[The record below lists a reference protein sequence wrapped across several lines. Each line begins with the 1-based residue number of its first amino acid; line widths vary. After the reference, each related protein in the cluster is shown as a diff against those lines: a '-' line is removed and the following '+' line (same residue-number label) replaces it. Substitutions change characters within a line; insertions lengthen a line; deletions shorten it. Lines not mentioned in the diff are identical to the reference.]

1 MTEKESP
8 INDHQGTTRKN
19 WVLFAII
26 GVMTAGVIYLAIF
39 QEIWYRIVVLTV
51 LITGGVLIY
60 RQLAEMLKLLRE
72 SPGQIEAPSAMS
84 EERPKLSEPELLE
97 KESELQQLDLDRT
110 QMFEELLSRSAIE
123 EHEKTA
129 YREKLA
135 EKATETTRIR
145 EELGHE
151 PSRLQMVYE
160 GTKKY
165 FVKDNPMKEIA
176 ASLDASV
183 IENGTL
189 AELNDEIQRM
199 IPRLSRE
206 SLESLE
212 KSSYMDDSYKL
223 TRSGY
228 KELVQA
234 ADQLK

>member
-1 MTEKESP
+1 MSEHETG
-8 INDHQGTTRKN
+8 INEEQLSKRKN
-19 WVLFAII
+19 WVLFGII
-26 GVMTAGVIYLAIF
+26 GIMTLGIIYLAIF
-39 QEIWYRIVVLTV
+39 QDIWYRVVVLTA
-51 LITGGVLIY
+51 LISGGILIY
-60 RQLAEMLKLLRE
+60 RQLSSIQKHLNGGVPRVELSDDVE
-72 SPGQIEAPSAMS
+72 EA
-84 EERPKLSEPELLE
+84 RLSEPEMLE
-97 KESELQQLDLDRT
+97 KETELQQLDLDRT

-129 YREKLA
+129 YREKMA
-135 EKATETTRIR
+135 EKETETSRIR
-145 EELGHE
+145 EELGHA
-151 PSRLQMVYE
+151 PSKLQQVYE

-176 ASLDASV
+176 ASLDSEI

-189 AELNDEIQRM
+189 SELNDEIQRM

-212 KSSYMDDSYKL
+212 NSNYMDESYKL

>member
-1 MTEKESP
+1 MTEHDTTV
-8 INDHQGTTRKN
+8 NDDQLSKRKN
-19 WVLFAII
+19 WVLFGVI
-26 GVMTAGVIYLAIF
+26 GVMTLGIIYLAIF
-39 QEIWYRIVVLTV
+39 QDIWYRIVVLASV
-51 LITGGVLIY
+51 ITGGILIY
-60 RQLAEMLKLLRE
+60 RQLQSIQKLLRE
-72 SPGQIEAPSAMS
+72 KVELELPSPSV
-84 EERPKLSEPELLE
+84 EETHHLSEPELIE

-129 YREKLA
+129 FREKLA
-135 EKATETTRIR
+135 QKETETSRIR
-145 EELGHE
+145 EELGHA
-151 PSRLQMVYE
+151 PSRLQQVYE

-176 ASLDASV
+176 ASLDTEI
-183 IENGTL
+183 IENGSL
-189 AELNDEIQRM
+189 SELNDEIQRM

-212 KSSYMDDSYKL
+212 NSNYMDESYKL

-234 ADQLK
+234 AEQLN